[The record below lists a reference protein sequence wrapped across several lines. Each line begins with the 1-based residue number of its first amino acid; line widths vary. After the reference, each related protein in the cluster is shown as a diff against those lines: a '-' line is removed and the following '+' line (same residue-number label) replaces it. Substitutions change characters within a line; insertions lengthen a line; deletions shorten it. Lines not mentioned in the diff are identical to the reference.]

1 MSAPCDAVLLVA
13 FGGPTRPEEIRPFLD
28 NVLRGRPVP
37 PERYEEVVQHY
48 IEVGGASP
56 LSRLTAQQAEGL
68 ERILRDEG
76 PALPVFVGMRHWHPF
91 LGETLAGMAARG
103 LRRAVGIVLAPHPS
117 PASREAYFRAATE
130 AQRRVGAGAPSIDF
144 VSPWPD
150 HPLFLESLA
159 ARLEEALGT
168 LPDARRQAAAI
179 LFTAHSIPVAMSD
192 ASGYEASLRKTAEGV
207 GRACGRPA
215 WRLVFQS
222 RSGNPDEAWLE
233 PDILRALEEAAG
245 QGVRDVVVAPIG
257 FVSDHVE
264 VLYDLEIAA
273 RRHAASLGLGFTRAS
288 TPGDHPA
295 FLRLLADLVRAR
307 LRDPETVPA

>member
-1 MSAPCDAVLLVA
+1 MSSPCDAVLLVA

-37 PERYEEVVQHY
+37 QERYEEVVQHY

-56 LSRLTAQQAEGL
+56 INRLTTRQAEGL
-68 ERILRDEG
+68 ERRLLEDG
-76 PALPVFVGMRHWHPF
+76 HALPVFVGMRHWHPF
-91 LGETLAGMAARG
+91 LGETLALMAGRG
-103 LRRAVGIVLAPHPS
+103 LRRAVGIVLAPHAS

-130 AQRRVGAGAPSIDF
+130 AQRRVGASAPAIDF
-144 VSPWPD
+144 VPSWSD
-150 HPLFLESLA
+150 HPLFLESLR
-159 ARLEEALGT
+159 ARLEEALASVPG
-168 LPDARRQAAAI
+168 ARRARASL

-192 ASGYEASLRKTAEGV
+192 ASGYEASLRRTAAETA
-207 GRACGRPA
+207 RACGRDS

-222 RSGNPDEAWLE
+222 RSGGPGEAWLE
-233 PDILRALEEAAG
+233 PDILQALDEEASK
-245 QGVRDVVVAPIG
+245 GVREVVVAPIG

-273 RRHAASLGLGFTRAS
+273 RRHAATLGLGFTRAA

-295 FLRLLADLVRAR
+295 FLALLADLVRAR
-307 LRDPETVPA
+307 LRDGGEVP